1 MSEPP
6 DLRKVEIDGRA
17 VAYREAGEG
26 PAVLLVHGWPTSSY
40 LWRDVIPPIAERNRA
55 IAIDLPG
62 FGGSDKPL
70 QTRYGFELFE
80 AALSGLLERLG
91 VDRVAL
97 AVHDLG
103 GPVGVHWTLGN
114 RDRVTKLALLNTLVY
129 PEFSEAVQQFIQ
141 MCADPELREQITSPE
156 GLEAGMRLG
165 LGDPSGLTAESLAAV
180 RAPFTTPDARRAL
193 ADAGIGLQIEGFAE
207 IAARL
212 SELQIPVRAIYG
224 EQDRI
229 LPDVADT
236 IARVKRDLPQ
246 AEVTSLPD
254 AGHFCQEEAG
264 EAIGRMLAE
273 FFART

>member
-1 MSEPP
+1 MTVAEIQE
-6 DLRKVEIDGRA
+6 VEVDGRT
-17 VAYREAGEG
+17 VAYREAGSG
-26 PAVLLVHGWPTSSY
+26 PAVLLIHGWPTSSY
-40 LWRDVIPPIAERNRA
+40 LWRDAIAAIGERNRA

-80 AALSGLLERLG
+80 AAIDGLLQRLEVERVG
-91 VDRVAL
+91 L

-129 PEFSEAVQQFIQ
+129 PEFSAAVQQFLH
-141 MCADPELREQITSPE
+141 MCTDPELREQLTSPE

-165 LGDPSGLTAESLAAV
+165 LADQERLTEESLAAV
-180 RAPFTTPDARRAL
+180 REPFQTTDARRAL
-193 ADAGIGLQIEGFAE
+193 ADAGIGLDPAGFVE
-207 IAARL
+207 IAEHL
-212 SELQIPVRAIYG
+212 SELQIPVTVVYG

-229 LPDVADT
+229 LPDVAET
-236 IARVKRDLPQ
+236 MARVKRDLPQ
-246 AEVTSLPD
+246 AKVTSLPD

-264 EAIGRMLAE
+264 VQIGRQLAE
-273 FFART
+273 FFGPE